1 MTLDKINCNILNV
14 LQKNSRT
21 TLTKLAKEIGLS
33 VDSTKKRLT
42 KLMAGELF
50 YSSIQMRPRH
60 FGYETVVDIKIKL
73 YNYEQKEYE
82 LMIDW
87 LTKNPFVVELISL
100 SGEWDLTIVLI
111 AKDALDLGVKT
122 DQIRNKFGNIIS
134 QWSQSIT
141 TKVYKF
147 EEYDMNKLIL
157 ENKQNE

>member
-1 MTLDKINCNILNV
+1 
-14 LQKNSRT
+14 
-21 TLTKLAKEIGLS
+21 
-33 VDSTKKRLT
+33 
-42 KLMAGELF
+42 
-50 YSSIQMRPRH
+50 
-60 FGYETVVDIKIKL
+60 
-73 YNYEQKEYE
+73 
-82 LMIDW
+82 MIDW